1 MSISYYDTTV
11 PVFIKNL
18 ENLKA
23 FMAKGV
29 AHAAQNSVAETD
41 FLALQLSPD
50 MFPLIRQIQ
59 ISTDNA
65 KGAVARLTGA
75 TPLALPDT
83 ETTWAELSARV
94 DTVIEHLRT
103 FTPGHF
109 EKAGEAEVSLPYFPG
124 KYFTGHDYLVE
135 YVLPN
140 FFFHIN
146 MAYAIIRSSGVPL
159 GKGDYLGSLT
169 LHDVKA

>member
-1 MSISYYDTTV
+1 MPISYYDVTI

-18 ENLKA
+18 ENLKT
-23 FMAKGV
+23 FMGKGV
-29 AHAAQNSVAETD
+29 AHAAENGIAEAD

-50 MFPLIRQIQ
+50 MFPLKRQIQ

-65 KGAVARLTGA
+65 KGAVARLVG
-75 TPLALPDT
+75 TPPLTIADT
-83 ETTWAELSARV
+83 ETTWAELAARI
-94 DTVIEHLRT
+94 DTVIEHLGT
-103 FTPGHF
+103 FTSAQF
-109 EKAGEAEVSLPYFPG
+109 EKAAEAEVSLPYFPG

-159 GKGDYLGSLT
+159 GKTDYLGTLT
-169 LHDVKA
+169 LHDVKT